1 MPEGV
6 REVLLRRLQ
15 RLGGQAQTAIS
26 TAAVIGS
33 EFDVDVL
40 ARMLEQ
46 DTAALVPLLD
56 EGVAARLIV
65 ELPDRVG
72 RYGFPHAL
80 VHQTLYEEHS
90 ANSRALLHAAA
101 GAALEGLYAEE
112 LDPHLA
118 DLARHYSL
126 AAARWAANV
135 VRYGT
140 AAGERALSLL
150 AYEDA
155 VREFTLALDALDKA
169 ESGESEQRAHLL
181 VLLGTAWAR
190 AGDLTHARESF
201 AAAARTASTIGA
213 GEALATAA
221 LGYGGGVGFG
231 GVWVTFAA
239 VDEPLVSMLEE
250 ALASPDV
257 GGPLRVRLLGRLA
270 QALYWAPDRA
280 RTLELS
286 AEALSAARRLG
297 DRAAIAYALDSRN
310 VALWGP
316 DSLDERV
323 QVAEEMLRLGRELG
337 DRDIQVEAYAW
348 LITYALETGPIE
360 LVDRY
365 IEAHA
370 RVADELRQP
379 YHFWYTQVVR
389 AMRAFMHGRYEETQ
403 RLAAEAWSHG
413 ESAHPENAFQVN
425 QVLTLFLLREAG
437 QLDLLVEGL
446 EEYVAQSPLSAWRS
460 ALALVYAE
468 LGRPDDA
475 LAQVATFSEERFT
488 AIPRDAVWFATV
500 GMLTQALA
508 KIDAPDYCRDLY
520 ELLLPFEER
529 NAVIGGAVLCLGPVA
544 RLLGVLAAGAGE
556 YDVALAH
563 LDDAIEMSQALDSQ
577 PLTAR
582 AEFQTASVLLARR
595 APGDDERARSLLASA
610 GRTAQEVGMPHL
622 LDELAAVG

>member
-1 MPEGV
+1 
-6 REVLLRRLQ
+6 
-15 RLGGQAQTAIS
+15 
-26 TAAVIGS
+26 
-33 EFDVDVL
+33 
-40 ARMLEQ
+40 
-46 DTAALVPLLD
+46 
-56 EGVAARLIV
+56 
-65 ELPDRVG
+65 
-72 RYGFPHAL
+72 
-80 VHQTLYEEHS
+80 
-90 ANSRALLHAAA
+90 LHAAA
-101 GAALEGLYAEE
+101 GAALEGLYAED

-126 AAARWAANV
+126 AAARWTANV

-169 ESGESEQRAHLL
+169 EPGESEQRAHLL

-190 AGDLTHARESF
+190 AGDLMHARESF

-213 GEALATAA
+213 GEALAKAA

-239 VDEPLVSMLEE
+239 VDEPLVAMLEG

-257 GGPLRVRLLGRLA
+257 DGPLRVRLLGRLA

-437 QLDLLVEGL
+437 QLELLVEGL

-475 LAQVATFSEERFT
+475 IAQVATFSEERFT
-488 AIPRDAVWFATV
+488 SIPRDAVWFATV

-520 ELLLPFEER
+520 ELVLPFEER
-529 NAVIGGAVLCLGPVA
+529 NAVIGGAVLCLGPVS

-563 LDDAIEMSQALDSQ
+563 LDDAIETSRALDSQ